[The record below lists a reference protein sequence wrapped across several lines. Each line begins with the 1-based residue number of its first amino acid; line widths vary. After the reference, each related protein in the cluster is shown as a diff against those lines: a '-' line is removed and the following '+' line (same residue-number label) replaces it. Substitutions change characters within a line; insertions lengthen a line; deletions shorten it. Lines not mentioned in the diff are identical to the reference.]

1 MDLKL
6 ENGDVLIVDY
16 SYFKHYAIYD
26 KEQNSIIEIFG
37 SPKSFYIY
45 LRTQFLNLLKLHIP
59 DMQKSD
65 SVTFIQSIPLEEFIQ
80 RNLNRHVY
88 IDHSNH
94 TEYCKLEPTKVIEN
108 ARLAIGQK
116 GWNPATRN
124 CEHFAMWAKTGKVF
138 SLQVP
143 LYNNVITSV
152 TLAIMIF
159 FTSIHFI
166 LIVLLYFEIELNFNI
181 GFNIDIFHYLLKFNY
196 QFNLYD
202 YLNLHLLIMF
212 IGTILIFTSRYL
224 TSMDGKNAIFD
235 KSYKFN

>member
-6 ENGDVLIVDY
+6 ENADILIVDY
-16 SYFKHYAIYD
+16 TFFKHYAIYD
-26 KEQNSIIEIFG
+26 KNRNSVIEIFG
-37 SPKSFYIY
+37 SPKSAYIY
-45 LRTQFLNLLKLHIP
+45 LRTQFLNLLKLHIA

-80 RNLNRHVY
+80 RNINKRVY
-88 IDHSNH
+88 IDHSNY
-94 TEYCKLEPTKVIEN
+94 TEYYKIEPNKVVEN
-108 ARLAIGQK
+108 ARTSIGQK

-124 CEHFAMWAKTGKVF
+124 CEHFAMWAKTGKAV
-138 SLQVP
+138 SLQVS
-143 LYNNVITSV
+143 LYNNVITFV

-166 LIVLLYFEIELNFNI
+166 LILLLYFEIELKFNI
-181 GFNIDIFHYLLKFNY
+181 GFNINIFHQFLKLNY
-196 QFNLYD
+196 EFNLYD

-212 IGTILIFTSRYL
+212 WGTILIFISRYL

-235 KSYKFN
+235 KNKFN